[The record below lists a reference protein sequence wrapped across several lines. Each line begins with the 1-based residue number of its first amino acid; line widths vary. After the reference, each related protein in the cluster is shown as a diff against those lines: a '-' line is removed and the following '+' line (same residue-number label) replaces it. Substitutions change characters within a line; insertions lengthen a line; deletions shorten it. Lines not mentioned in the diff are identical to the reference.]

1 MRCAPE
7 LLSCAAVAVLALAG
21 CPSSNGGTGTTT
33 PENPPPPQTSSS
45 PELDKLMR
53 TRMNVAYSQ
62 LVYMVFHAETGP
74 DFPAISDQSA
84 KMTEAIANVL
94 SLPPPPVV
102 QSEQARQVYRDYN
115 IALKRDNER
124 FIEATSRKDMA
135 AMSATLTKI
144 GDTCSA
150 CHKFFRV
157 EIKDAAE

>member
-1 MRCAPE
+1 MIAW
-7 LLSCAAVAVLALAG
+7 LATAG
-21 CPSSNGGTGTTT
+21 CSSSSSGTGATT
-33 PENPPPPQTSSS
+33 PDNPPPQQTKSS

-62 LVYMVFHAETGP
+62 LVYLVFHAESGP
-74 DFPAISDQSA
+74 DFSAISDESA
-84 KMTEAIANVL
+84 KLTEAIGKVL
-94 SLPPPPVV
+94 ALSPPPVV
-102 QSEQARQVYRDYN
+102 QSEQAQQVYRDYN
-115 IALKRDNER
+115 NALKRDNDK
-124 FIEATSRKDMA
+124 FIAATSRKDMA